1 MMMPMRT
8 RVTVLIVALPGLVDM
23 TWILERFLALPVSL
37 RNPSLLMLELPL
49 LLVLLS
55 VVMWSFA
62 IRTLTHRGIL
72 GLLAVSG
79 FLLLSGILRLGLI
92 VSEPLADPLLKP
104 HLFEVGGLVFGS
116 LILGIE
122 AESGRRY
129 FVRQQEK
136 ERQNQRGQQ
145 R

>member
-8 RVTVLIVALPGLVDM
+8 RITILIVAIPGLLDM

-37 RNPSLLMLELPL
+37 RNPSLLLLELPL
-49 LLVLLS
+49 LMVLLS

-62 IRTLTHRGIL
+62 IRTLTYRGTV
-72 GLLAVSG
+72 GLVVVSG
-79 FLLLSGILRLGLI
+79 FLLLSGLLRLGMI
-92 VSEPLADPLLKP
+92 VAAPLDDPLLKP
-104 HLFEVGGLVFGS
+104 HLFEISGLVFGS

-129 FVRQQEK
+129 FARIKEK
-136 ERQNQRGQQ
+136 SLSNDPGVKR
-145 R
+145 

>member
-8 RVTVLIVALPGLVDM
+8 RITILIVAIPGLLDM

-37 RNPSLLMLELPL
+37 RDPSLLLLELPL
-49 LLVLLS
+49 LMVLLS

-62 IRTLTHRGIL
+62 IRTLTYRGTV
-72 GLLAVSG
+72 GLVVVSG
-79 FLLLSGILRLGLI
+79 FLLLSGLLRLGMI
-92 VSEPLADPLLKP
+92 VAAPLDDPLLKP
-104 HLFEVGGLVFGS
+104 HLFEISGLVFGS

-129 FVRQQEK
+129 FARIKEK
-136 ERQNQRGQQ
+136 SLSNAPGVKR
-145 R
+145 